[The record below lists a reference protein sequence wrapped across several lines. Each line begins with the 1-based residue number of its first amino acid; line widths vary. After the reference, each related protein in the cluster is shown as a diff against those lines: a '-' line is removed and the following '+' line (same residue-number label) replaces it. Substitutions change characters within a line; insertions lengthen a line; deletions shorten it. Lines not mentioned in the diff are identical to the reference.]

1 MGVLTPLWRVSLQ
14 REATLAHGRRVCD
27 ACDERISLRRVAG
40 ALHNTIAAL
49 PELFVKA
56 LEARDE
62 SALKECVNRNFDC
75 RRAIWGVEA
84 LGGENGPNLR
94 MINVAAS
101 THLEL

>member
-1 MGVLTPLWRVSLQ
+1 M
-14 REATLAHGRRVCD
+14 
-27 ACDERISLRRVAG
+27 
-40 ALHNTIAAL
+40 
-49 PELFVKA
+49 KA